1 MNSERRALWT
11 LAVPVIMTNGAMM
24 SLGVVDMIMVGR
36 LGPTA
41 IASLSVSV
49 TWMFAIGV
57 FGRNI
62 PAGVEPL
69 VSQAA
74 GEKQTEIRAEL
85 FQHLLR
91 LMVIVL
97 IPQAFF
103 YLNAESSLLVFGQQ
117 PEVASLAG
125 SYCAILA
132 LAVPAELSFVY
143 AMRFFQ
149 AMERV
154 QSATISVIVANI
166 LNVLANY
173 IFIFRLDL
181 GVVGS
186 AWATCV
192 STYGMCFI
200 LLWRLRAEIRTFCAK
215 YYTYSSEILHR
226 IWKLGWPTGLQFSLE
241 VWGFV
246 LSVLFAGWIG
256 TESQAAH
263 AVVLNIASVCFM
275 FPLGL
280 SVAAA
285 TRVGKMIG
293 TGGDWKNAIWQ
304 AFLTMLLVEGCL
316 IVLLVAGAD
325 WWPRIY
331 TDDPAL
337 MEIVVP
343 LVYLCACFQ
352 VFDGSQV
359 VGLGILRGMG
369 DVRVPLIF
377 HLVAYWMIGMPLA
390 LFLAFT
396 IGYGVP
402 GIWIGLSTALAV
414 ISILCGVRIFYWWR
428 KGVQSLYASEETA

>member
-1 MNSERRALWT
+1 MNAERRALWT
-11 LAVPVIMTNGAMM
+11 LAIPVIMTNGAMM

-74 GEKQTEIRAEL
+74 GEKQIEIRAEL

-97 IPQAFF
+97 IPQVFF
-103 YLNAESSLLVFGQQ
+103 YLNAESSLLLFGQQ

-125 SYCAILA
+125 SYCAVLA
-132 LAVPAELSFVY
+132 LAVPAELAFIY

-154 QSATISVIVANI
+154 QSATISVIAANI
-166 LNVLANY
+166 LNVIANY
-173 IFIFRLDL
+173 IFIFELNL

-186 AWATCV
+186 AWASCI
-192 STYGMCFI
+192 STYGMCLI
-200 LLWRLRAEIRTFCAK
+200 LLWRLRKEIRTFCAT
-215 YYTYSSEILHR
+215 YYTFSSEIMHR

-304 AFLTMLLVEGCL
+304 SVLTMLLVEGCL
-316 IVLLVAGAD
+316 IVLLVVGAD

-377 HLVAYWMIGMPLA
+377 HLVAYWLIGMPLA

-396 IGYGVP
+396 MGYGVP
-402 GIWIGLSTALAV
+402 GIWMGLSTALAV
-414 ISILCGVRIFYWWR
+414 ISILCGARIFHWWR
-428 KGVQSLYASEETA
+428 KGVRSLYAADA

>member
-1 MNSERRALWT
+1 MNPERRALWT
-11 LAVPVIMTNGAMM
+11 LAIPVIMTNGAMM

-97 IPQAFF
+97 IPQVLLYA
-103 YLNAESSLLVFGQQ
+103 NSESGLLFFGQQ

-125 SYCAILA
+125 SYCYVLA
-132 LAVPAELSFVY
+132 WAVPAELAFVY

-154 QSATISVIVANI
+154 QSATIAVIVANI
-166 LNVLANY
+166 LNVVANY
-173 IFIFRLDL
+173 IFIFRMEL

-186 AWATCV
+186 AWASCL

-215 YYTYSSEILHR
+215 YYTYSSALLHR
-226 IWKLGWPTGLQFSLE
+226 IWNLGWPTGLQFSLE

-263 AVVLNIASVCFM
+263 AIVLNIASVCFM
-275 FPLGL
+275 LPLGL

-293 TGGDWKNAIWQ
+293 TGGDWKNAIWH
-304 AFLTMLLVEGCL
+304 AFLTMVAVEVFLILLLVF
-316 IVLLVAGAD
+316 GAN

-377 HLVAYWMIGMPLA
+377 HLVAYWIIGMPLA
-390 LFLAFT
+390 LFLAFKM
-396 IGYGVP
+396 GLGVQ
-402 GIWIGLSTALAV
+402 GIWVGLATALAIV
-414 ISILCGVRIFYWWR
+414 SILCAVRIAYWIR
-428 KGVQSLYASEETA
+428 IGVQSLYASES

>member
-1 MNSERRALWT
+1 MNLERRALWT
-11 LAVPVIMTNGAMM
+11 LAVPVILTNGAMM

-49 TWMFAIGV
+49 TWLFAIGV

-69 VSQAA
+69 VSQAT
-74 GEKQTEIRAEL
+74 GDKQTEIRAEL
-85 FQHLLR
+85 FQHLVR
-91 LMVIVL
+91 LMFIVAV
-97 IPQAFF
+97 PQILL
-103 YLNAESSLLVFGQQ
+103 YMNAERGLLLFGQQ
-117 PEVASLAG
+117 SEVAAMASA
-125 SYCAILA
+125 YCSVLA
-132 LAVPAELSFVY
+132 LAVPGELAFVY

-154 QSATISVIVANI
+154 QSATVSVVVANA
-166 LNVLANY
+166 LNVVANY
-173 IFIFRLDL
+173 IFIFQLDL

-192 STYGMCFI
+192 STYGMCAI
-200 LLWRLRAEIRTFCAK
+200 LLWRLRDDIRIFCAK
-215 YYTYSSEILHR
+215 YYTYSPTILRR

-241 VWGFV
+241 VWGFG
-246 LSVLFAGWIG
+246 LSVLFAGWIS
-256 TESQAAH
+256 TEGQAAH
-263 AVVLNIASVCFM
+263 AIVLNIASICFM
-275 FPLGL
+275 VPLGL
-280 SVAAA
+280 SVATA

-304 AFLTMLLVEGCL
+304 ALFSMLMVEGGL
-316 IVLLVAGAD
+316 ILLLVAGAQ

-337 MEIVVP
+337 LTVVVP
-343 LVYLCACFQ
+343 LVYFCACFQ

-377 HLVAYWMIGMPLA
+377 HLVAYWMVGMPLA

-396 IGYGVP
+396 MDMGVP
-402 GIWIGLSTALAV
+402 GIWLGLSSALAIV
-414 ISILCGVRIFYWWR
+414 SVLCGLRIAYWVRT
-428 KGVQSLYASEETA
+428 GVQSLYASTAE